1 MGDLRLIYINKV
13 GIDYL
18 GKYIYEFM
26 FSDIIKDIDGDGWDE
41 NPAAGRPSPPQREYI
56 KKVGRLEAEILFE
69 LIQYSSMLGVW
80 DAVDGVI
87 ALGYEN
93 IDDYE
98 SYPES
103 RLHFHFGD
111 TIKDVENKLYEKDL
125 ILQYKK

>member
-1 MGDLRLIYINKV
+1 
-13 GIDYL
+13 
-18 GKYIYEFM
+18 
-26 FSDIIKDIDGDGWDE
+26 
-41 NPAAGRPSPPQREYI
+41 
-56 KKVGRLEAEILFE
+56 
-69 LIQYSSMLGVW
+69 MLGVW

-87 ALGYEN
+87 ALGMR
-93 IDDYE
+93 ILMIK